1 MICVVIPCYK
11 VRTTILDV
19 LKKIPEIV
27 AKIVL
32 VDDFCPE
39 ETGKYV
45 ETNFIDKRLE
55 IIFHDINKGVGG
67 AMISGYKRA
76 MEMGASIVVKIDGD
90 GQMDPSHIDDLTYL
104 ITSKEADYVKGSRF
118 YFVKELRNMPFVRLI
133 GNSILSFYNKLIS
146 GYWDIMDPTNGY
158 TAIHTDILR
167 MLPLEKISR
176 DFFFESDMLF
186 RLNTIRAVVK
196 EIPVPVS
203 YENNKSNLSV
213 VRVLFTFPFKYF
225 SRLVKRI
232 MYNYF
237 IRDFNVGTLELII
250 GVLFTTAG
258 GFFGIYHW
266 TKSVTYGVPAT
277 AGTVIISALLII
289 LGFQSFLAY
298 IHFDLINIPRK
309 VLIKNKLI
317 NEQ

>member
-11 VRTTILDV
+11 VSKSILGV
-19 LKKIPEIV
+19 INKIPEIV
-27 AKIVL
+27 GKIIV

-45 ETNFIDKRLE
+45 QENCSDKRVE
-55 IIFHDINKGVGG
+55 IISHVRNQGVGG
-67 AMISGYKRA
+67 AMISGYMRA
-76 MEMGASIVVKIDGD
+76 IELGVSVVVKIDGD
-90 GQMDPSHIDDLTYL
+90 GQMDPSHIEELLFL
-104 ITSKEADYVKGSRF
+104 INSKEADYVKGSRF
-118 YFVKELRNMPFVRLI
+118 YFVNDLKNMPFVRLI

-158 TAIHTDILR
+158 TAIHTDILK
-167 MLPLEKISR
+167 MLPLQKISK

-196 EIPVPVS
+196 EVPVPVS

-213 VRVLFTFPFKYF
+213 FKVFFTFPFKYS
-225 SRLVKRI
+225 SRLIKRI

-237 IRDFNVGTLELII
+237 IRDFNVGTLELLISL
-250 GVLFTTAG
+250 VFTAVG
-258 GFFGIYHW
+258 ASFGLYHW
-266 TKSVTYGVPAT
+266 WKSILYGVPAT
-277 AGTVIISALLII
+277 AGTVIISALLVI

-298 IHFDLINIPRK
+298 IHFDLLNIPRK

-317 NEQ
+317 HE

>member
-19 LKKIPEIV
+19 IKKIPGIV
-27 AKIVL
+27 AKIIL

-39 ETGKYV
+39 KTGKYA
-45 ETNFIDKRLE
+45 ETNCSDKRLD
-55 IIFHDINKGVGG
+55 IIFHDSNMGVGG

-76 MEMGASIVVKIDGD
+76 MELGASIVVKIDGD

-158 TAIHTDILR
+158 TAIHTDIFR
-167 MLPLEKISR
+167 ILPLEKISR

-186 RLNTIRAVVK
+186 RLNTIEPLLK
-196 EIPVPVS
+196 KYPC
-203 YENNKSNLSV
+203 
-213 VRVLFTFPFKYF
+213 LFHT
-225 SRLVKRI
+225 RI
-232 MYNYF
+232 
-237 IRDFNVGTLELII
+237 
-250 GVLFTTAG
+250 
-258 GFFGIYHW
+258 
-266 TKSVTYGVPAT
+266 
-277 AGTVIISALLII
+277 
-289 LGFQSFLAY
+289 
-298 IHFDLINIPRK
+298 
-309 VLIKNKLI
+309 IKAI
-317 NEQ
+317 